1 MQINPLE
8 DIRSVTDLKRNTREI
23 LDHIHASGR
32 PVVLTMNGR
41 ADSVIMDAKV
51 WERYLQAANLA
62 RLLVA
67 PEREIAEGKTRPVRD
82 FFKEFR
88 RVRSI
93 QG

>member
-1 MQINPLE
+1 MQMSPVE
-8 DIRSVTDLKRNTREI
+8 DIRSITDLKRNTREI

-51 WERYLQAANLA
+51 WERYLQAGNMA
-62 RLLVA
+62 RLLA
-67 PEREIAEGKTRPVRD
+67 AAEGEIAEKKTRSAQD
-82 FFKEFR
+82 FFQEFR
-88 RVRSI
+88 RARTI

>member
-1 MQINPLE
+1 MQMSLLE

-51 WERYLQAANLA
+51 WERYLQAGNMA
-62 RLLVA
+62 RLLAA
-67 PEREIAEGKTRPVRD
+67 PEREVAEGKTRQAGD
-82 FFKEFR
+82 FFQEFR
-88 RVRSI
+88 RVRDI

>member
-1 MQINPLE
+1 MQITPLE

-23 LDHIHASGR
+23 LDHVHASGR

-51 WERYLQAANLA
+51 WERYLQAANMA
-62 RLLVA
+62 RLLVTS
-67 PEREIAEGKTRPVRD
+67 EGEIAEGKTRPVRE

-93 QG
+93 